1 MDTQAFGLFK
11 EEASEHIQQ
20 MHRSL
25 LSLRHDP
32 AEKVFIREAARS
44 ADALM
49 GSAITIG
56 LDEIGENAKKMRDL
70 LVAARE
76 GTLSLDDA
84 KLDLL
89 FESLEAL
96 GNFVDAVARKE
107 GGDTPPPGP
116 SQITVMKIRSLLDEL
131 YRGLLL
137 IEEDPRDPDGPREVR
152 PRAVAIRERSEQE
165 ALKKISRIAR
175 GTEEI
180 LTAAEE
186 GHLEL
191 SRELLG
197 LLLQGIGFIEILL
210 EEAASGLESGAEVDS
225 LCELLDGVLPPTRA
239 KEAGSDSPVTARYQK
254 LERARRDVVAQKG
267 KVLIAS
273 NSPLFRRELSEAM
286 RERKLE
292 VLLSPDAEGLATH
305 LQNKDVALCFV
316 RDSLPDGLDVC
327 ERFSKGSGDES
338 PVAIVV
344 FSPLSRARSA
354 ALDKGASS
362 FLKVPCER
370 KEVLAL
376 VERWVGPTASHE

>member
-1 MDTQAFGLFK
+1 MDTQVFGLFK
-11 EEASEHIQQ
+11 EEASEQIQQ
-20 MHRSL
+20 MHRGL
-25 LSLRHDP
+25 LSLRHEP
-32 AEKVFIREAARS
+32 AEQAFIREAARS

-70 LVAARE
+70 LVAARD
-76 GTLSLDDA
+76 GKLSLDDA

-116 SQITVMKIRSLLDEL
+116 SQITIMKTRSLLDEL

-152 PRAVAIRERSEQE
+152 PRAVALRERSEQE
-165 ALKKISRIAR
+165 ELEKISRVAR

-180 LTAAEE
+180 LCAAEE
-186 GHLEL
+186 GRFEL
-191 SRELLG
+191 NQEILG

-210 EEAASGLESGAEVDS
+210 EEATSGVETGAEVHS
-225 LCELLDGVLPPTRA
+225 LCELLDGVLPTTPA

-273 NSPLFRRELSEAM
+273 NSPLFRRELSDAM
-286 RERKLE
+286 RERNLE
-292 VLLSPDAEGLATH
+292 VLLSADAEGLTTH
-305 LQNKDVALCFV
+305 LQNKDVALCFL
-316 RDSLPDGLDVC
+316 RDSLPNGLDVC
-327 ERFSKGSGDES
+327 ERFSRSSRGDS

-344 FSPLSRARSA
+344 FSPASRVKSV
-354 ALDKGASS
+354 ALEKGASG

-370 KEVLAL
+370 NEVLAL
-376 VERWVGPTASHE
+376 VDRWVRSGPSQE

>member
-1 MDTQAFGLFK
+1 MDTQVFGVFK

-20 MHRSL
+20 MHRGL

-32 AEKVFIREAARS
+32 AEKVFLREAARS

-70 LVAARE
+70 LVAARD
-76 GTLSLDDA
+76 GKLSLDDA

-107 GGDTPPPGP
+107 GGDTPPSGP
-116 SQITVMKIRSLLDEL
+116 SQITIMKIRSLLDEL

-137 IEEDPRDPDGPREVR
+137 IEEDPRDPDGSREVR
-152 PRAVAIRERSEQE
+152 PRAIALRERSEQE
-165 ALKKISRIAR
+165 GLDAITRIVQ
-175 GTEEI
+175 GLEEI
-180 LTAAEE
+180 LYAAEE
-186 GHLEL
+186 GRFEL
-191 SRELLG
+191 NQEILG

-210 EEAASGLESGAEVDS
+210 EEAASGVESGAEVDS
-225 LCELLDGVLPPTRA
+225 LCELLDGVLPTTPA
-239 KEAGSDSPVTARYQK
+239 KAAVSDAPVTARYQK
-254 LERARRDVVAQKG
+254 LERAPRDVVAQKG

-273 NSPLFRRELSEAM
+273 NSPLFRRELSDAM
-286 RERKLE
+286 REQELE
-292 VLLSPDAEGLATH
+292 VLLSVDAEGLATH
-305 LQNKDVALCFV
+305 LQKKDVALCFL

-327 ERFSKGSGDES
+327 ERFSKSSDGD
-338 PVAIVV
+338 PAVAIVV
-344 FSPLSRARSA
+344 FSPLSRARSV
-354 ALDKGASS
+354 ALGKGASS

-376 VERWVGPTASHE
+376 VERWVGPTPSHE